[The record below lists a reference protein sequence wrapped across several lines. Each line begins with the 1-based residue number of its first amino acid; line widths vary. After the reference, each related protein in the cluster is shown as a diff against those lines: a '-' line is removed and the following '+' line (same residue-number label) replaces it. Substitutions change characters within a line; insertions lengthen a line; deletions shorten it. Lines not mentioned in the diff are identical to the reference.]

1 MMQEIGI
8 KEIALMLLLVGYC
21 FIPIAPAPVN
31 IAIFSSLLLASFS
44 SEVRLRYKALLRE
57 RIFIWFFIF
66 YGLLLIS
73 SLYGPGGWILK
84 MNYLGKYLEIGYMP
98 LLAAILYEKKYRNIA
113 LRIFSFVMILTLI
126 ISYLLYFR
134 FPFDA
139 FKLGWI
145 ILSVDDENPTVFKL
159 QITHNF
165 FIALAVFLWFQ
176 EGLRTQR
183 LEMKLVYWLACCLG
197 TSNVLMMVGGR
208 TGYVALF
215 ALALALLLDA
225 ANFKKILIGLIVCCV
240 SLIGAYEFIPKVQSK
255 INLGVTEAKNWVPN
269 QGSDTSIGLRLDFWN
284 ASYQIIKKAPI
295 FGSGI
300 AGYEEGSKQISA
312 ETALNL
318 GNNPHNQYLLF
329 LTQIGFFGLLT
340 FLWLNYVIWMESAR
354 LEKPW
359 CLWVRGIIFVYAAAN
374 LFNSMLLDF
383 SEGIFFSASLA
394 IAFSS
399 LLDEKTLKKGFR

>member
-8 KEIALMLLLVGYC
+8 KETSLILLIVGYC

-44 SEVRLRYKALLRE
+44 SEVRVRCRALLRE
-57 RIFIWFFIF
+57 RIFIWFFVF
-66 YGLLLIS
+66 YGLLMIS

-84 MNYLGKYLEIGYMP
+84 LNYLGKYLEIGYMP
-98 LLAAILYEKKYRNIA
+98 LLAAILYEKKYRNLV
-113 LRIFSFVMILTLI
+113 LRVFSFVMVLTLI
-126 ISYLLYFR
+126 ISYLIF
-134 FPFDA
+134 FGMPFSA
-139 FKLGWI
+139 FNLGWI
-145 ILSVDDENPTVFKL
+145 VSGDVENPTVFKL

-165 FIALAVFLWFQ
+165 FMALAVFLWFQ

-183 LEMKLVYWLACCLG
+183 LEIKLFYWLASCLG
-197 TSNVLMMVGGR
+197 IINVLMMIGGR

-215 ALALALLLDA
+215 ALALALLLDTP
-225 ANFKKILIGLIVCCV
+225 NFKKILIGLIVCCV
-240 SLIGAYEFIPKVQSK
+240 SVIGAYEFIPKVQNK
-255 INLGVTEAKNWVPN
+255 INLGVSEAKNWAPN
-269 QGSDTSIGLRLDFWN
+269 QGSDTSIGLRLEFWN
-284 ASYQIIKKAPI
+284 ASYQMIKKAPL

-300 AGYEEGSKQISA
+300 AGYEEGSKQIS
-312 ETALNL
+312 EGTALNL

-340 FLWLNYVIWMESAR
+340 FLWLNYVVWVESSR
-354 LEKPW
+354 LERPW
-359 CLWVRGIIFVYAAAN
+359 RLWVRGIILAYAAAN

-394 IAFSS
+394 IAFSC
-399 LLDEKTLKKGFR
+399 LLDEKTLKKGLR